1 MTDTYRD
8 LVNEDSPV
16 AVAEPESGLETEPA
30 RYFIDTDW
38 YDRSNRSFRAM
49 GQGRF
54 CTACQAKVG
63 DATQERVPTVDKKT
77 SRVVY
82 ETRDVRYGE
91 QPMQVIRTC
100 CSKQRNYITPETPVL
115 EAVFRVFLA
124 SGNQPSTVERVREQ
138 LGDWI
143 SLRDRPHGYS
153 GELIERLIQNDHR
166 YGLRAFEMQAEA

>member
-77 SRVVY
+77 SRV
-82 ETRDVRYGE
+82 
-91 QPMQVIRTC
+91 
-100 CSKQRNYITPETPVL
+100 PVL